1 MKKRVVTYLLASMC
15 VFSLCACGRN
25 NNNNNM
31 NENTDPLTGT
41 EINQETDSQTNE
53 TSDNMSSTEYIG
65 TQGYDNMLGNASDT
79 SEIIDYINTNAANA
93 TESDMDYYF
102 RGLLDFGNDVRD
114 IDFTRLE
121 NTRQYMSE
129 DMIAFSDLMKLEA
142 DTPSMAMSDTE
153 NRKMINMT
161 LSEMLERA
169 LLFEHHIDK
178 YPNNT
183 TTQAASRIYEEIATN
198 AITGGYDKANGIEH
212 FYKGDTADV
221 VDKDALQYYQQFA
234 TANPDS
240 RLGKVVNEYIGLLQ
254 KNNFQINNEIE
265 DFYMNLHEK
274 LIVNA

>member
-1 MKKRVVTYLLASMC
+1 MKKRLVTYLLASMC

-142 DTPSMAMSDTE
+142 DTPSMAMSD
-153 NRKMINMT
+153 
-161 LSEMLERA
+161 
-169 LLFEHHIDK
+169 
-178 YPNNT
+178 
-183 TTQAASRIYEEIATN
+183 
-198 AITGGYDKANGIEH
+198 
-212 FYKGDTADV
+212 
-221 VDKDALQYYQQFA
+221 
-234 TANPDS
+234 
-240 RLGKVVNEYIGLLQ
+240 
-254 KNNFQINNEIE
+254 
-265 DFYMNLHEK
+265 
-274 LIVNA
+274 